1 MTNALVAEA
10 TALIRVES
18 TPAIIDFNYE
28 ETRAWLETELQKYDV
43 VVTLDTLPDC
53 KKLATELNKRAADI
67 SSRRLVAVKKVS
79 APIRVFE
86 EQAKSLEKMCKDGR
100 TKLLDQAQ
108 VFEDETRALALVAL
122 KEAVAAMWEEQKITV
137 EFRWANVTDMAKLNT
152 LTKSGKLSSSAK
164 SELVIRVNA
173 DRNLQQNTE
182 LRLQK
187 LENESYR
194 AGLAAP
200 LTRAH
205 VETFLFASD
214 EDYSQRLQAIIASEL
229 DREKVAEERI
239 RKRFEDEQRQIAEKA
254 QRQAEAEDRRAQKQA
269 QDQARQQQQSVQQPV
284 QQPTHEVDAA
294 PEPQRRIEPED
305 AAPVRREPESAVNL
319 ERFAFGVLNNPAG
332 ATVVTA
338 ARFDAERQAVDLS
351 IENAAQPIGMW
362 QPKPVGLVAIV
373 FNAIVYRK
381 EPV

>member
-1 MTNALVAEA
+1 MNAPVTET

-18 TPAIIDFNYE
+18 TPAIINFNYE
-28 ETRAWLETELQKYDV
+28 ETRAWLENELQKYDV

-122 KEAVAAMWEEQKITV
+122 KEAVAAMWEEQQVTV
-137 EFRWANVTDMAKLNT
+137 EFRWAAVTDMAKLNT

-214 EDYSQRLQAIIASEL
+214 DDYDQRLQAIIASEL

-239 RKRFEDEQRQIAEKA
+239 RKRFEDEQRQIAEQA
-254 QRQAEAEDRRAQKQA
+254 QRQAEAEDRRAQQQA

-284 QQPTHEVDAA
+284 HQSEVA
-294 PEPQRRIEPED
+294 PEPQQRIEPEA
-305 AAPVRREPESAVNL
+305 AAPVRQEPEAASNL
-319 ERFAFGVLNNPAG
+319 KRFAFGVLSNPAG
-332 ATVVTA
+332 ATVVTTTCY
-338 ARFDAERQAVDLS
+338 DAERQAIDLS
-351 IENAAQPIGMW
+351 IENAPQPIGMW
-362 QPKPVGLVAIV
+362 QPKPAGLVAIV
-373 FNAIVYRK
+373 FNSIVYRK
-381 EPV
+381 GPA

>member
-1 MTNALVAEA
+1 MNAIVAEA

-67 SSRRLVAVKKVS
+67 SKRRREAVEEVS
-79 APIRVFE
+79 GPIRAFE
-86 EQAKSLEKMCKDGR
+86 DQAKSLEKMCKDGR
-100 TKLLDQAQ
+100 HKLLDQAQ
-108 VFEDETRALALVAL
+108 VFEDETRAIALVAL
-122 KEAVAAMWEEQKITV
+122 KEAVAAMWEEQQVTV
-137 EFRWANVTDMAKLNT
+137 EFRWAAVTDMAKLNT

-205 VETFLFASD
+205 VETFLFVSD
-214 EDYSQRLQAIIASEL
+214 EDYGQRLQAIIESEL
-229 DREKVAEERI
+229 NREKVADERS
-239 RKRFEDEQRQIAEKA
+239 RKRFEDEQRRKEEQAR
-254 QRQAEAEDRRAQKQA
+254 RQAEAEDRRAQQQA
-269 QDQARQQQQSVQQPV
+269 QDQARQEQQSVQQPV

-294 PEPQRRIEPED
+294 PEPQRRIEPE
-305 AAPVRREPESAVNL
+305 ASAPVRREPESAVNL
-319 ERFAFGVLNNPAG
+319 ERFAFGALNNPAG
-332 ATVVTA
+332 STVVTA
-338 ARFDAERQAVDLS
+338 TRFDAERQAVDLS
-351 IENAAQPIGMW
+351 IENAAQPIGVW
-362 QPKPVGLVAIV
+362 QPKPAGLVAIV

-381 EPV
+381 DLV